1 VNIPMPMV
9 RLFNYLLIILSR
21 VLTLSSL
28 EYILATTAE
37 GALAHDG
44 RKVEGHWMVA
54 RQDNVLGW

>member
-1 VNIPMPMV
+1 MPMV